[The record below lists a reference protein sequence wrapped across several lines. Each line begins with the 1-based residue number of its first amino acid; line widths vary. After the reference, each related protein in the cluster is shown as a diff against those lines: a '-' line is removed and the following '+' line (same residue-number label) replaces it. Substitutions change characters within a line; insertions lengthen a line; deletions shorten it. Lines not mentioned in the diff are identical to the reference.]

1 MIWLSLCVATCASTA
16 GAQWRVSTLE
26 RAREALTADLSAAFT
41 AGDGERVEAAAVW
54 LRSTGTSLVEIY
66 ETLLVAARTRA
77 PEYAQ
82 TTGDHVRRHK
92 VQECLHDLVARL
104 GGAAPAATRGQ
115 VLVVVP
121 GGSVHVLGVTALVH
135 VLQDAGWDAVSAPEL
150 GFDHA
155 EDALADMD
163 DPTALCL
170 GLHDV
175 EQLPRAREVVRRV
188 RTRWPR
194 LKVIVGGMAGEQVP
208 DLAAAVGAQTTSQS
222 MRDTLAALDDAR
234 SPLSPRE
241 LAVLTCVASG
251 LSNPDTAAQL
261 GVAAATVK
269 THLDRVYAK
278 LGTSDRTATVA
289 LAMRR
294 GWIS

>member
-1 MIWLSLCVATCASTA
+1 MTA
-16 GAQWRVSTLE
+16 MHNGVVDTRE
-26 RAREALTADLSAAFT
+26 RAREALLAELSAAFV
-41 AGDGERVEAAAVW
+41 DGHVERVEAAAGW

-66 ETLLVAARTRA
+66 ETLLDAARTQA
-77 PEYAQ
+77 PEFAL
-82 TTGDHVRRHK
+82 TTSDHVRRHR
-92 VQECLHDLVARL
+92 VQECLRDVVARL
-104 GGAAPAATRGQ
+104 DPAVPVTTRGQ

-121 GGSVHVLGVTALVH
+121 GGSVHVLGVVALLH
-135 VLQDAGWDAVSAPEL
+135 VLQDAGWEAVSAPEL
-150 GFDHA
+150 GFDQV
-155 EDALADMD
+155 EDALAGID

-175 EQLPRAREVVRRV
+175 EQLARAREVVRRV
-188 RTRWPR
+188 RARWPR
-194 LKVIVGGMAGEQVP
+194 LKVIVGGMASAQVP
-208 DLAAAVGAQTTSQS
+208 DLAGAVGGHTTTTALRQ
-222 MRDTLAALDDAR
+222 TLAALDDAS

-241 LAVLTCVASG
+241 LAVLTCVSRG
-251 LSNPDTAAQL
+251 MSNPDAAQHL